1 MKLKVLYFAS
11 LREALGSA
19 EELVE
24 VPPGIASVA
33 ALRGFLAAAAG
44 VRRAPVQWLQ
54 STQRGKNR

>member
-33 ALRGFLAAAAG
+33 ALRGFSPPGGLACRRWRPAATF
-44 VRRAPVQWLQ
+44 AP
-54 STQRGKNR
+54 R

>member
-33 ALRGFLAAAAG
+33 ALRGFLAAGGWRAG
-44 VRRAPVQWLQ
+44 AGGRPQTFAP
-54 STQRGKNR
+54 R